1 MTIVASRSVPAPAPS
16 GEAPAPRAWRPT
28 PLLIASAGLHAA
40 VAAGLAVAPHHWPL
54 AVAALAGNHTLI
66 GGAGMW
72 PRSRLLGP
80 NLSRLSAAAA
90 RRGEVALTFDD
101 GPDPRATPAVLDC
114 LERHGV
120 RASFFCIGRRA
131 EDHPELVAETVR
143 RGHRVEN
150 HSYSHPYAFACYP
163 PAALRR
169 EVRRAQEALTDA
181 LARAGGSSPRWFR
194 APAGFR
200 SPLLERELA
209 AAGLH
214 LASWTRRGF
223 DTVSR
228 DPGRVAARLLK
239 GAAGGDVLL
248 LHDGSA
254 THGRGGAPVVLAA
267 LPRLL
272 DGLARRG
279 LRAVPLPPPAGT
291 GGGDDGAR
299 DGDEHAGGG
308 RYRDDDGGEEL
319 T

>member
-1 MTIVASRSVPAPAPS
+1 MAIVASRSVPAPAPP
-16 GEAPAPRAWRPT
+16 GDAPVPRAWRPA
-28 PLLIASAGLHAA
+28 PLLLVSAGLHAA
-40 VAAGLAVAPHHWPL
+40 VAAGLAVAPDHWRL
-54 AVAALAGNHTLI
+54 AIAALAGNHTLLGGI
-66 GGAGMW
+66 GLW

-80 NLSRLSAAAA
+80 NLCRLSAAAA

-101 GPDPRATPAVLDC
+101 GPDPRVTPAVLDC

-120 RASFFCIGRRA
+120 RASFFYIGRRA
-131 EDHPELVAETVR
+131 EDHPELAAETVR

-150 HSYSHPYAFACYP
+150 HSYSHPHAFACYP

-169 EVRRAQEALTDA
+169 EVRRGQEA
-181 LARAGGSSPRWFR
+181 LARAGGVRPRWFR

-254 THGRGGAPVVLAA
+254 ARDRGGAPVVLAA

-272 DGLARRG
+272 DELARRG
-279 LRAVPLPPPAGT
+279 LRAVPLPPP
-291 GGGDDGAR
+291 
-299 DGDEHAGGG
+299 
-308 RYRDDDGGEEL
+308 GEEPA
-319 T
+319 